1 MANMDSVVNK
11 EINMDFM
18 IDERIK
24 RLFRNSMCYYY
35 EGCYNYV
42 EPFAKG
48 LQLMSTEAYDETF
61 GRFRDYCGEI
71 LFDIFARSFKEPFDD
86 LIIENEEIKSYFWD
100 TMYEGEEATHIVLG
114 GKNTFYEFDVEKFYN
129 EVFEIL
135 AEQEEAFKEEIFN
148 G

>member
-1 MANMDSVVNK
+1 MA
-11 EINMDFM
+11 NMDFM

-24 RLFRNSMCYYY
+24 HLFRNSMCYYY

-48 LQLMSTEAYDETF
+48 LQLISDEAYDETF

-86 LIIENEEIKSYFWD
+86 IIYENKEIKSYFWD
-100 TMYEGEEATHIVLG
+100 VMYEGEEATHIDPR

-129 EVFEIL
+129 EVFKIL